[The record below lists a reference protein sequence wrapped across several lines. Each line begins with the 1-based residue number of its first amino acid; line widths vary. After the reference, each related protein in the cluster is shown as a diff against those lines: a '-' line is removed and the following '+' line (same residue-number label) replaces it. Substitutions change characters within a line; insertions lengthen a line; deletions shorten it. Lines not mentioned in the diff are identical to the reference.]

1 MAVIRIGVIVAALT
15 ASFGAGWMVNGWR
28 HDAALTAAR
37 EAQIETSKALTRTEV
52 ARLAAQASAD
62 ALSQQLEDQA
72 YADQGNQ
79 GSYPRVRV
87 DRLRQ
92 R

>member
-1 MAVIRIGVIVAALT
+1 MIRLGVAAALLVT
-15 ASFGAGWMVNGWR
+15 AFGAGWVVNGWR
-28 HDAALTAAR
+28 HDAALAVAR

-52 ARLAAQASAD
+52 ARLVAQASAD

-72 YADQGNQ
+72 YADEGNQ
-79 GSYPRVRV
+79 GSYPRIRV
-87 DRLRQ
+87 DRLRK

>member
-1 MAVIRIGVIVAALT
+1 VVVIRIGIAAAALT
-15 ASFGAGWMVNGWR
+15 ASFGAGWVVNGWR
-28 HDAALTAAR
+28 HAAALNAAH

-72 YADQGNQ
+72 YADTDNQ
-79 GSYPRVRV
+79 GSYPRIRV
-87 DRLRQ
+87 DRLRK

>member
-1 MAVIRIGVIVAALT
+1 VIRLGIAAALLVAA
-15 ASFGAGWMVNGWR
+15 FGAGWTVNGWR
-28 HDAALTAAR
+28 HDAALTASR

-52 ARLAAQASAD
+52 ARLVAQASAD

-72 YADQGNQ
+72 YADEGNQ
-79 GSYPRVRV
+79 GSYPRIRV
-87 DRLRQ
+87 DRLRK

>member
-1 MAVIRIGVIVAALT
+1 MIRIGVTVAALT

-28 HDAALTAAR
+28 HEAALSVAR

-72 YADQGNQ
+72 YADEGNQ
-79 GSYPRVRV
+79 GSFPSIRV
-87 DRLRQ
+87 DRLRK

>member
-1 MAVIRIGVIVAALT
+1 VIRIGVITAALT
-15 ASFGAGWMVNGWR
+15 ASFGAGWAVNGWR
-28 HDAALTAAR
+28 HDAALTTAHD
-37 EAQIETSKALTRTEV
+37 AQIETSKALTRMEV
-52 ARLAAQASAD
+52 ARLVAQASAD

-72 YADQGNQ
+72 YADQSNQ
-79 GSYPRVRV
+79 GTYPRLRV

>member
-1 MAVIRIGVIVAALT
+1 MIRLGVAAALLV
-15 ASFGAGWMVNGWR
+15 AAFGAGWVVNGWR

-52 ARLAAQASAD
+52 ARLVAQASAD

-72 YADQGNQ
+72 YADEGNQ
-79 GSYPRVRV
+79 GSYPRIRV
-87 DRLRQ
+87 DRLRK